1 MKLSHAFKKKV
12 QINEAESFFEWIQ
25 KTSDKKDFK
34 NNFTEQLFFR
44 TSFLTQDH

>member
-1 MKLSHAFKKKV
+1 MKISHAFEKKV

-34 NNFTEQLFFR
+34 NNFTEQPFFR
-44 TSFLTQDH
+44 TFFLIQHN